1 MLPALVTL
9 QSKITSNLSGQET
22 PSKRQKVEIS
32 NYITH
37 SYTFKEVDTLKQVRC
52 RTFSN
57 WPHRDS
63 PSRAQMI
70 DAGFFNCNVGDRVI
84 CLYCNIICQQWTPH
98 ADDPCEIHKTLSP
111 KCPYVMGKLIRRE
124 TTSTL
129 IVNEN
134 FSSNCSSVNAAADTI
149 RSNEIVVTAAC
160 HSAFIEIPKR
170 HATFANWS
178 KEPLPAVDDLVRA
191 GFFYTGNK
199 TIVTCCYCNGSL
211 QNWGANDNPTI
222 EHARWFPHC
231 AYAKQLCGDDL
242 YRKIQESK
250 RAAQERARAN
260 DPTSNPN
267 PNNQKLQITDE
278 TTLSRFVAARLD
290 LPISQRLLDQNFK
303 LSIIK
308 RCWEDQLR
316 LKHDDFETDSDLLMA
331 CTILQKQIDHI
342 NGKKENIIV
351 PSVRMRQ
358 ICEREQAEAPAAVS
372 ASISSPVRSLA
383 TAPSDS
389 SNVEMSLSSQS
400 SNIESD
406 SRDST
411 TATKSNPTITS
422 SEAMQTTANTLTHP
436 CALCMSEEKR
446 LACIPCG
453 HLATCVPCG
462 HSLRSCPICRRE
474 IEAFV
479 RIYI

>member
-250 RAAQERARAN
+250 RAAQG
-260 DPTSNPN
+260 T
-267 PNNQKLQITDE
+267 
-278 TTLSRFVAARLD
+278 
-290 LPISQRLLDQNFK
+290 
-303 LSIIK
+303 
-308 RCWEDQLR
+308 
-316 LKHDDFETDSDLLMA
+316 
-331 CTILQKQIDHI
+331 
-342 NGKKENIIV
+342 
-351 PSVRMRQ
+351 
-358 ICEREQAEAPAAVS
+358 
-372 ASISSPVRSLA
+372 
-383 TAPSDS
+383 
-389 SNVEMSLSSQS
+389 
-400 SNIESD
+400 
-406 SRDST
+406 
-411 TATKSNPTITS
+411 
-422 SEAMQTTANTLTHP
+422 
-436 CALCMSEEKR
+436 
-446 LACIPCG
+446 
-453 HLATCVPCG
+453 
-462 HSLRSCPICRRE
+462 
-474 IEAFV
+474 
-479 RIYI
+479 

>member
-1 MLPALVTL
+1 M
-9 QSKITSNLSGQET
+9 
-22 PSKRQKVEIS
+22 
-32 NYITH
+32 
-37 SYTFKEVDTLKQVRC
+37 LKQVRR

-84 CLYCNIICQQWTPH
+84 CVYCNIICQQWTPH

-111 KCPYVMGKLIRRE
+111 KCPYVMGKLTQRE
-124 TTSTL
+124 TTSISIL
-129 IVNEN
+129 NEN
-134 FSSNCSSVNAAADTI
+134 FSSNCSSANAAADTI
-149 RSNEIVVTAAC
+149 RSNEIVVTVAC
-160 HSAFIEIPKR
+160 HSGFIEIPKR
-170 HATFANWS
+170 HTTFANWP
-178 KEPLPAVDDLVRA
+178 KETLPAVDDLVRA

-199 TIVTCCYCNGSL
+199 TIVTCFYCNGSL

-250 RAAQERARAN
+250 RAARERAQAS
-260 DPTSNPN
+260 DPTNNTNPST
-267 PNNQKLQITDE
+267 QKLQITNE
-278 TTLSRFVAARLD
+278 SALSRFVAARLD

-316 LKHDDFETDSDLLMA
+316 LKQDDFETDSDLLMA
-331 CTILQKQIDHI
+331 CIILQKQIDHI

-351 PSVRMRQ
+351 PSIRMRQ
-358 ICEREQAEAPAAVS
+358 ICEREQAEARAAAS
-372 ASISSPVRSLA
+372 ASIPSPVQSLV

-389 SNVEMSLSSQS
+389 SNVKMSVASQS
-400 SNIESD
+400 SNIESNSKD
-406 SRDST
+406 CTT
-411 TATKSNPTITS
+411 TARSNPTITS
-422 SEAMQTTANTLTHP
+422 AEPMQTNTTTLTNP
-436 CALCMSEEKR
+436 CAICMSEEKR

-479 RIYI
+479 RVYI